1 MTQAASLGIPVA
13 AEAPA
18 TPYGSTSYRPY
29 RGRGRG
35 ARSFYRGAM
44 RGGPPRASMKLDN
57 RPKKLL
63 VKGASPEST
72 QAVRDWYE
80 VRRVVLAMLAC
91 LCVVFCV
98 LIDFDVVL
106 VHV

>member
-1 MTQAASLGIPVA
+1 MVLCWELTICAQAASLCITDGA
-13 AEAPA
+13 AES
-18 TPYGSTSYRPY
+18 TPHYGGGYRPY

-35 ARSFYRGAM
+35 RGRGFYG

-63 VKGASPEST
+63 VKGATAEQL

-80 VRRVVLAMLAC
+80 VR
-91 LCVVFCV
+91 
-98 LIDFDVVL
+98 
-106 VHV
+106 

>member
-1 MTQAASLGIPVA
+1 MHILIHVLTSRPTTQAASLGIPVA
-13 AEAPA
+13 AEATA

-57 RPKKLL
+57 RPRKLL
-63 VKGASPEST
+63 VQGASQE
-72 QAVRDWYE
+72 QLQNVRDWYE
-80 VRRVVLAMLAC
+80 VREMRQKISFWC
-91 LCVVFCV
+91 
-98 LIDFDVVL
+98 
-106 VHV
+106 